1 MRTTEARPPRLFH
14 LTVLLLGLMLLG
26 ACQGD
31 YPQSSIDPRTDFAET
46 IHSLYVQVTLW
57 TLAILV
63 VVWGALAYVLI
74 RFREDEKRP
83 APEQTHGHL
92 GMEIAWTIVPAIIV
106 VAIAIPTIRAV
117 FETQTELEGDPLIVE
132 IIGHRYWWEVR
143 YPESGVTTANEI
155 HLPAGRPVTLQ
166 MSSADVIHSFWVPQ
180 LGGKRDVNPLRRV
193 GAEGEVRGY
202 TYLYFT
208 VREPGVFLGQC
219 AEFCG
224 QGHSLMRMR
233 VVAESESD
241 FNAWLADWQEP
252 SATATAPPTP
262 QDTTVQTPAEDPLVA
277 LGRQTLFSSTCFLC
291 HSIEGTRAVGALGPN
306 LTRIGGRMTIGAGLL
321 ENTPENLFRWIKAPA
336 SVKPGVQM
344 PGAQEGGGGFPP
356 TNLTDDQVRAVAAYL
371 SSLR

>member
-1 MRTTEARPPRLFH
+1 MPTTEARPRFFH
-14 LTVLLLGLMLLG
+14 LTALLLGLMLLG
-26 ACQGD
+26 ACRGD
-31 YPQSSIDPRTDFAET
+31 HPQSSIDPRTDFAET
-46 IHSLYVQVTLW
+46 IHSLYVQVTVW

-63 VVWGALAYVLI
+63 VVWGVLAYVVI
-74 RFREDEKRP
+74 RFRENPNRP
-83 APEQTHGHL
+83 APKQTHGHL
-92 GMEIAWTIVPAIIV
+92 GLEIAWTIVPALIV

-166 MSSADVIHSFWVPQ
+166 MNSADVVHSFWVPQ

-193 GAEGEVRGY
+193 GPEGEVRGY

-224 QGHSLMRMR
+224 EGHSLMRMR

-252 SATATAPPTP
+252 SATATAPPPP
-262 QDTTVQTPAEDPLVA
+262 QDTTIQTPAEDPLVT
-277 LGRQTLFSSTCFLC
+277 LGRQTLFTSTCVAC
-291 HSIEGTRAVGALGPN
+291 HAIQGAPAVGVLGPN

-321 ENTPENLFRWIKAPA
+321 ENTPENLFRWIKDPA
-336 SVKPGVQM
+336 SIKPGVQM

-356 TNLTDDQVRAVAAYL
+356 TNLTDDQIRAIAAYL